1 MDKKMQKT
9 LFIIIL
15 SFLSITSSAAQTAEN
30 KILPS
35 EHKPIIRV
43 IIDNDFGGDPDGL
56 FQLAHQLLSPSNE
69 VKGIIASQHYE
80 AAFYDAPGTAAY
92 GKLEADKLIKVL
104 NLTSKIT
111 VVEGAAKSI
120 EDLTTPQESEGANLI
135 IREAMKDDPRPLY
148 ILCGAGLTTI
158 ASAVKKEPKISK
170 RIKLVWIGGPEY
182 DGMALPPPNSKGIE
196 YNLGIDVLAA
206 QIIFNE
212 SDIEV
217 WQIPRN
223 VYRQAIVSDAE
234 LANRLMDK
242 GPLGNY
248 LINTLTSL
256 KKKANGTL
264 GETYV
269 LGDNPL
275 VLVTALQTPWEK
287 DSASSPYVLQ
297 ETPLITDKGSYKP
310 NTKGRMMR
318 VYSHIDTRL
327 MLEDLFSKIN
337 MFDAQKSKHTH

>member
-1 MDKKMQKT
+1 MQKS

-15 SFLSITSSAAQTAEN
+15 SFLSTASIAAQTTEN
-30 KILPS
+30 KTSVSEYTPIL
-35 EHKPIIRV
+35 RV
-43 IIDNDFGGDPDGL
+43 ILDNDFGGDPDGL

-69 VKGIIASQHYE
+69 VKGIIATQHYKDG
-80 AAFYDAPGTAAY
+80 FYGAPGTPTY
-92 GKLEADKLIKVL
+92 GKIEADKLIKVL
-104 NLTSKIT
+104 NIHSKVT
-111 VVEGAAKSI
+111 VVEGAAKGI
-120 EDLTTPQESEGANLI
+120 ENLTTPQESEGANLI

-158 ASAVKKEPKISK
+158 ASAFKKEPKISK

-182 DGMALPPPNSKGIE
+182 NGMALPPPNSKGIE
-196 YNLGIDVLAA
+196 YNMGIDVLAA

-234 LANRLMDK
+234 LSNRLMDK

-248 LINTLTSL
+248 LVSTLSSL
-256 KKKANGTL
+256 KKKANGAL

-287 DSASSPYVLQ
+287 DSASSPYILQ
-297 ETPLITDKGSYKP
+297 ETPRITDQGSYKP
-310 NTKGRMMR
+310 NAKGRTMR

-327 MLEDLFSKIN
+327 MFEDLFSKIN
-337 MFDAQKSKHTH
+337 TFDLNKSAQPN

>member
-1 MDKKMQKT
+1 MQKT
-9 LFIIIL
+9 LFILIL
-15 SFLSITSSAAQTAEN
+15 SFLSNISIAAQTTEN
-30 KILPS
+30 KISPS
-35 EHKPIIRV
+35 ENKPIIRV

-69 VKGIIASQHYE
+69 VKGIIASQHYQSG
-80 AAFYDAPGTAAY
+80 FYGAPGTAAY
-92 GKLEADKLIKVL
+92 GKIEADKLIAVL
-104 NLTSKIT
+104 NLHSKVS
-111 VVEGAAKSI
+111 VVEGAAKGI
-120 EDLTTPQESEGANLI
+120 ENLTAPQESEGANLI
-135 IREAMKDDPRPLY
+135 IREAMKVDPRPLY

-158 ASAVKKEPKISK
+158 ASAFKKEPKISK

-196 YNLGIDVLAA
+196 YNLGIDILAA

-234 LANRLMDK
+234 LSSRLMGK

-248 LINTLTSL
+248 LITTLNSL

-275 VLVTALQTPWEK
+275 TLVTALQTPWEK
-287 DSASSPYVLQ
+287 DSASSPYILQ
-297 ETPLITDKGSYKP
+297 ETPLIADKGGYQA
-310 NTKGRMMR
+310 NAKGRMMR
-318 VYSHIDTRL
+318 IYSHIDTRL
-327 MLEDLFSKIN
+327 MFEDLFSKLN
-337 MFDAQKSKHTH
+337 KFDLHKGAQPNQVP

>member
-1 MDKKMQKT
+1 MQKS

-15 SFLSITSSAAQTAEN
+15 SFLSTNCFSEQLSNNTVTPI
-30 KILPS
+30 

-69 VKGIIASQHYE
+69 VKGIIASQHYQSG
-80 AAFYDAPGTAAY
+80 FYGAPGTAAY
-92 GKLEADKLIKVL
+92 GKLEADKLMKVL
-104 NLTSKIT
+104 NLNPAIT
-111 VVEGAAKSI
+111 VVEGATKSI
-120 EDLTTPQESEGANLI
+120 ENIAKPQESEGADLI

-158 ASAVKKEPKISK
+158 ASAFKKEPKISK

-182 DGMALPPPNSKGIE
+182 SGMALPPPNSKGVE
-196 YNLGIDVLAA
+196 YNLGIDALAA

-212 SDIEV
+212 SDIEI

-234 LANRLMDK
+234 LSNRLLGK
-242 GPLGNY
+242 GPVGNY
-248 LINTLTSL
+248 LISTLKSL
-256 KKKANGTL
+256 KKKANGSL

-275 VLVTALQTPWEK
+275 TLITALQTPWEK
-287 DSASSPYVLQ
+287 DSASSPYILQ
-297 ETPLITDKGSYKP
+297 ETPLITDKGIYQT
-310 NTKGRMMR
+310 NTKGRTMR
-318 VYSHIDTRL
+318 VYTQIDTRL
-327 MLEDLFSKIN
+327 MFEDLFSKIN
-337 MFDAQKSKHTH
+337 MFDLHKSPQPN

>member
-1 MDKKMQKT
+1 MGKNMQKT
-9 LFIIIL
+9 FFIIISLL
-15 SFLSITSSAAQTAEN
+15 STISIAAQTTEGKQSAIEF
-30 KILPS
+30 
-35 EHKPIIRV
+35 KPIIRV
-43 IIDNDFGGDPDGL
+43 ILDNDFGGDPDGL

-69 VKGIIASQHYE
+69 VKGIIATQHYKE
-80 AAFYDAPGTAAY
+80 GFYGAPGTAAY
-92 GKLEADKLIKVL
+92 GKIEADNLIKVL
-104 NLTSKIT
+104 NVSSK
-111 VVEGAAKSI
+111 VAVLEGATKGI
-120 EDLTTPQESEGANLI
+120 ENLTTPQESEGANLI

-158 ASAVKKEPKISK
+158 ASAFKKEPKIGK

-234 LANRLMDK
+234 LSSRLMDK

-248 LINTLTSL
+248 LINTLSSL

-287 DSASSPYVLQ
+287 DSASSPYILQ
-297 ETPLITDKGSYKP
+297 KTPLITDKGSYKS
-310 NTKGRMMR
+310 NLKGRIMR

-327 MLEDLFSKIN
+327 MFEDLFSKIN
-337 MFDAQKSKHTH
+337 KFDLHKSAQLN